1 MSAAD
6 ATRHRDDNVDCAK
19 NVCGGVPEAKDVDRD
34 WENPRAA
41 EPAEVS
47 VPELEPSL
55 AAADKAAIESDD
67 LAPAMGTGN
76 LKPDDDKPAVGRA
89 VISPKLALLLFRKS
103 SRFLLFFLERA
114 GSWGTKVELTR
125 GTLSR

>member
-6 ATRHRDDNVDCAK
+6 ATRYRDGNVDCART
-19 NVCGGVPEAKDVDRD
+19 VCGGVPEAKDVDRD

-67 LAPAMGTGN
+67 FAPATGTGN
-76 LKPDDDKPAVGRA
+76 LNPEDDEPAETPVGRA

-103 SRFLLFFLERA
+103 SRFLLAFLERA
-114 GSWGTKVELTR
+114 SSWGTKAELT
-125 GTLSR
+125 

>member
-1 MSAAD
+1 VSVAD
-6 ATRHRDDNVDCAK
+6 VIRHCEGNVDWVGT
-19 NVCGGVPEAKDVDRD
+19 VCGGVPEAKDVDRD

-55 AAADKAAIESDD
+55 AASAIESDD
-67 LAPAMGTGN
+67 DAPAET
-76 LKPDDDKPAVGRA
+76 PVGRA

-103 SRFLLFFLERA
+103 SRFFARFP
-114 GSWGTKVELTR
+114 
-125 GTLSR
+125 